1 MDLKR
6 KYSILIVGASSNP
19 GGIEA
24 FLKNNI
30 ERFNKEK
37 FRLTF
42 LSYTGQNWAYQNELK
57 NKVLKLCL
65 PSRNKHYLT
74 YRKKINDFYKAN
86 GSQFDCIWFNLIDLT
101 NIDMIKAA
109 HKYDIKKIIVHA
121 HNSKLLNPTIYHKFQ
136 HYFNRNRVSK
146 YATDLWACS
155 ETAANFFY
163 PNTVNRKVK
172 IINNAILP
180 KSFAFNK
187 DKRAQIRNNYHLN
200 NCFVIGNV
208 GRLEEQKNQK
218 LAINIIKKISNQIP
232 NLRLVLV
239 GQGSKFKELK
249 KQVKESNL
257 ENNIL
262 FVGVQEDM
270 QAWYSS
276 FDLFLFPSLYEGLSV
291 ASLEAQANG
300 LPILASKEIV
310 PDNSKI
316 NGNLYTISLKS
327 NIDEWTN
334 KIYFLYINGYD
345 RIPFNKIEKKF
356 IEKGFDIR
364 YESKELEQLFIESD

>member
-24 FLKNNI
+24 FLKNNL
-30 ERFNKEK
+30 EKFNKEK
-37 FRLTF
+37 FKLTF

-109 HKYDIKKIIVHA
+109 HKYGIKKIIVHA
-121 HNSKLLNPTIYHKFQ
+121 HNSKLLNPTIYHRLQ
-136 HYFNRNRVSK
+136 HYFNKKIVPK
-146 YATDLWACS
+146 YATNLWACS
-155 ETAANFFY
+155 ETASNFFY
-163 PNTVNRKVK
+163 PNTMDKRVK

-180 KSFAFNK
+180 ESFSFNK
-187 DKRAQIRNNYHLN
+187 NKRIQTRDKYNLN
-200 NCFVIGNV
+200 DCFVIGNV

-218 LAINIIKKISNQIP
+218 LAIDIIKRLSDQIP
-232 NLRLVLV
+232 NLRLVIV
-239 GQGSKFKELK
+239 GQGSKFQELK
-249 KQVKESNL
+249 TQVEKYDL
-257 ENNIL
+257 ENKVL
-262 FVGVQEDM
+262 FVGVQKDM

-300 LPILASKEIV
+300 LPILASEEII

-316 NGNLYTISLKS
+316 NANLYTISLKS
-327 NIDEWTN
+327 DIDEWVD
-334 KIYFLYINGYD
+334 KVLGIYKSGYN
-345 RIPFNKIEKKF
+345 RIPFSKIADKY

-364 YESKELEQLFIESD
+364 YESKKLEEIIGSN